1 MVTDR
6 AQVARLGALWRDVQ
20 SKYLAAVARVDAEA
34 FGDPGNAAMM
44 EAVRYQAEHFDE
56 TPAVI
61 AVCYARPDVPRDLR
75 LVAELARAVGP
86 GFLRRLASPRAALVA
101 GASSSYPGVQNLLLA
116 ARAFGLAANITV
128 WHFFAENEFKRVL
141 GVPKQV
147 TIYALVPVGWPAG
160 NFGPVQRRPVGDVV
174 HWDRW

>member
-1 MVTDR
+1 M
-6 AQVARLGALWRDVQ
+6 ARLGVLWRDVQ
-20 SKYLAAVARVDAEA
+20 SKYLAVVERVDPGA
-34 FGDPGNAAMM
+34 FAAPGSAAMY

-61 AVCYARPDVPRDLR
+61 AVCYSRPPVPRDPR
-75 LVAELARAVGP
+75 LVADLIRAVGL
-86 GFLRRLASPRAALVA
+86 GFLRRTASPRVAVAA

-116 ARAFGLAANITV
+116 ARALGLAANISI

-160 NFGPVQRRPVGDVV
+160 RFGPVRRRPVADVV
-174 HWDRW
+174 HWDRWQAAGS